1 MTALDIASQD
11 AATLETAPTRY
22 IEGRGIRF
30 AYRRLGPSTGTPLV
44 LLQHF
49 SGNIDAWDPA
59 VVNALAADRPVI
71 AFDNAGVGRSTGQTP
86 DNIAA
91 MARDAVAFINL
102 LGLSEVDLLGFSL
115 GGCVAQQIAAE
126 HGRLVRKL
134 ILVGTAPK
142 GGEEHLLAVLQEAFS
157 QTDAP
162 DPRLPLFFTKSSASQ
177 SSGLA
182 FLKRTKVRKDDRD
195 TDNGSAVTDPQAK
208 ALITWCA
215 TPDPE
220 HAILRAIRQPTLVVS
235 GSHDTMLPANNA
247 YAMFKE
253 LSNAQL
259 VLYPDSGHG
268 ALFQHHDDV
277 RQPRPDLPGSVTGG
291 CMILGAF
298 RRDRRTLSMRVV
310 TEDKMTIAKV
320 EVERFSLT
328 SSKPFD
334 AVVAALKSAVG
345 QPDMVEF
352 FKATRAANSFPDL
365 ERVVQSGLGRTGLM
379 LFAEFDLGDI
389 LRRETGSD
397 DA

>member
-1 MTALDIASQD
+1 MTQLAIVNDE

-22 IEGRGIRF
+22 VESHGIRF
-30 AYRRLGPSTGTPLV
+30 AYRHLGPAAGTPLV

-71 AFDNAGVGRSTGQTP
+71 AFDNAGVGLSTGQTP
-86 DNIAA
+86 DNVAM
-91 MARDAVAFINL
+91 MARDAVDFINA

-162 DPRLPLFFTKSSASQ
+162 DPRLPLFFTKSSASR
-177 SSGLA
+177 SAGLA
-182 FLKRTKVRKDDRD
+182 FLKRTQVRKADRD

-215 TPDPE
+215 TPDPD
-220 HAILRAIRQPTLVVS
+220 HAMLRAIRQPTLVVS
-235 GSHDTMLPANNA
+235 GSHDTMLPASNA
-247 YAMFKE
+247 YAMSTE
-253 LSNAQL
+253 LGNAQL

-268 ALFQHHDDV
+268 ALFQHH
-277 RQPRPDLPGSVTGG
+277 
-291 CMILGAF
+291 
-298 RRDRRTLSMRVV
+298 
-310 TEDKMTIAKV
+310 
-320 EVERFSLT
+320 
-328 SSKPFD
+328 
-334 AVVAALKSAVG
+334 
-345 QPDMVEF
+345 
-352 FKATRAANSFPDL
+352 ATFVSHVQTFL
-365 ERVVQSGLGRTGLM
+365 E
-379 LFAEFDLGDI
+379 A
-389 LRRETGSD
+389 
-397 DA
+397 

>member
-1 MTALDIASQD
+1 MTQLDIASQD
-11 AATLETAPTRY
+11 VAALETAPTRY
-22 IEGRGIRF
+22 IEGYEIRF
-30 AYRRLGPSTGTPLV
+30 AYRRLGPATGTPLI

-59 VVNALAADRPVI
+59 VVNALATDRPVI

-126 HGRLVRKL
+126 HERLVRKL

-142 GGEEHLLAVLQEAFS
+142 GGEEHLLAVLQQAFS

-162 DPRLPLFFTKSSASQ
+162 DPRLPLFFTNSSASR

-215 TPDPE
+215 TPDPG
-220 HAILRAIRQPTLVVS
+220 HAILRAIRQPALVVS

-247 YAMFKE
+247 YVMFLE

-268 ALFQHHDDV
+268 ALFKHHEMFVSHV
-277 RQPRPDLPGSVTGG
+277 RTFLDAQP
-291 CMILGAF
+291 
-298 RRDRRTLSMRVV
+298 
-310 TEDKMTIAKV
+310 
-320 EVERFSLT
+320 
-328 SSKPFD
+328 
-334 AVVAALKSAVG
+334 AAA
-345 QPDMVEF
+345 
-352 FKATRAANSFPDL
+352 
-365 ERVVQSGLGRTGLM
+365 
-379 LFAEFDLGDI
+379 
-389 LRRETGSD
+389 
-397 DA
+397 

>member
-1 MTALDIASQD
+1 MLGGLRNALVRERLKPSQNRTSYSHSIICAKHPEDDMTEFDTSSQD

-22 IEGRGIRF
+22 IEGGGIRF
-30 AYRRLGPSTGTPLV
+30 AYRRLGPSTGTALI

-59 VVNALAADRPVI
+59 VVNVLATDRPVI

-91 MARDAVAFINL
+91 MAQDAVAFIKL

-134 ILVGTAPK
+134 ILVGTAPR
-142 GGEEHLLAVLQEAFS
+142 GGEEHLLTVLQDAFS

-162 DPRLPLFFTKSSASQ
+162 DVRLPLFFTKSSASQ
-177 SSGLA
+177 SAGLA
-182 FLKRTKVRKDDRD
+182 FLKRAKARKEDRD
-195 TDNGSAVTDPQAK
+195 TDNGGAVTDPQAK

-220 HAILRAIRQPTLVVS
+220 HAILRAIRQPALVVS
-235 GSHDTMLPANNA
+235 GSHDTMLPADNA
-247 YAMFKE
+247 YAMFKA

-268 ALFQHHDDV
+268 ALFQHHELFVSHV
-277 RQPRPDLPGSVTGG
+277 RT
-291 CMILGAF
+291 F
-298 RRDRRTLSMRVV
+298 
-310 TEDKMTIAKV
+310 
-320 EVERFSLT
+320 
-328 SSKPFD
+328 
-334 AVVAALKSAVG
+334 
-345 QPDMVEF
+345 
-352 FKATRAANSFPDL
+352 L
-365 ERVVQSGLGRTGLM
+365 E
-379 LFAEFDLGDI
+379 A
-389 LRRETGSD
+389 
-397 DA
+397 